1 MTGPSLTR
9 HRRAARGRPAP
20 DGSTPCTHATASG
33 RGLLLTLLRRRR
45 RPLVMA
51 TAWSLV
57 EAGPAWLSGLLI
69 AQAIDQGFL
78 IGSAGTGLAWLA
90 LLGLAMLG
98 KAVATRLM
106 FPHLAA
112 VVEPLRDD
120 LVRAVVTAAVTRA
133 ARTAEPPDAA
143 AATRLTEQVDTL
155 RNLVSALLRS
165 SRALG
170 IALIAALGGL
180 LALSPLVAAMTA
192 GPVLVALAVFA
203 RLLPVLMARQRELI
217 LADEALTAR
226 ATPILTGLR
235 DIAACGAGS
244 QAYADVEPT
253 VTAQA
258 AAARALARAALGR
271 RLVVALGAHV
281 PLLGLLIVARPLI
294 QDGRLSAGE
303 VVGAVTYL
311 ATGLDPA
318 MRALVGTVGGWGV
331 ALAVTARRI
340 AETVTVPDVP
350 VPPGGHLSPNGHELR
365 AERLSFAYAPQATP
379 VVRDLDLTIREGEHL
394 TLVGPSGIGKSTLS
408 MLLTGL
414 RRPTGGEIRLGGVPL
429 ASIAEHE
436 ARTMMALV
444 PQEAYV
450 FSGTVR
456 ENLAYLV
463 PDDTENDT
471 EDDASDDARDERL
484 REAAERVGAGPLL
497 ERLGGLDAVIA
508 EPSALSAGEKQL
520 VALARTYAS
529 PARLVVLDEAT
540 CNLDPVAEARA
551 ELAFA
556 ARPGT
561 LIVIAHRISSARR
574 ARRIVL
580 MDGTAVLTGSH
591 DDLMVSSPLYADMV
605 GCWQPEGST

>member
-1 MTGPSLTR
+1 MAGPSLTR
-9 HRRAARGRPAP
+9 HRRAARGRPSP
-20 DGSTPCTHATASG
+20 DPSTASG

-78 IGSAGTGLAWLA
+78 TGSAGTGLAWLA

-244 QAYADVEPT
+244 QAYADVEPA

-350 VPPGGHLSPNGHELR
+350 VPPGGHLSPSGHELR
-365 AERLSFAYAPQATP
+365 AEQLSFAYAPQATP

-429 ASIAEHE
+429 ASIAERE

-463 PDDTENDT
+463 PDDAKNDA
-471 EDDASDDARDERL
+471 EDDARDDARDERL
-484 REAAERVGAGPLL
+484 REAAERVGGGPLL

-520 VALARTYAS
+520 VALARTYAA

-540 CNLDPVAEARA
+540 CHLDPAAEARA

-561 LIVIAHRISSARR
+561 LVVIAHRISSARR

-605 GCWQPEGST
+605 GRWQPEGST